1 MLTQYTVMAVFCR
14 ADQRRRHIDQMW
26 APDGRL
32 AVSSLRLTTE
42 GVDDINAH
50 ISQVHDDPDRDK
62 GLAFTYDQAVFGEIV
77 RLDVARPRICS
88 IARVDGFFRPMT
100 RRLRYWAVRRLPSS
114 RRVRSAS
121 SRYVSPRASFNRRSS
136 SPKGRV
142 VASRSS

>member
-32 AVSSLRLTTE
+32 AVLSLRLTTE

-77 RLDVARPRICS
+77 RLDVARPRDLLYCACGRFLS
-88 IARVDGFFRPMT
+88 PDDQEVEVLGAQALAVEPARPVGQLEVRQPT
-100 RRLRYWAVRRLPSS
+100 RLL
-114 RRVRSAS
+114 
-121 SRYVSPRASFNRRSS
+121 
-136 SPKGRV
+136 
-142 VASRSS
+142 